1 MCWNWKVSIVTFA
14 LITIVSYKLYTR
26 GHANDKL
33 LALWIG
39 SYGCMQ
45 LFETFQWLG
54 QTPKY
59 EYLNI
64 FGSVCAAL
72 LLYFHPLAVTVG
84 MSLDSAY
91 KTEIKTNTFVFLLS
105 ASIVVAFFGI
115 CRVAHAYLNKT
126 HTFIS
131 KPDSIS
137 KHLIW
142 EFPADYITTMVL
154 LFFTASIFIAPKF
167 LFLFIVLLVY
177 YLLPILMIHLT
188 IKIEDKNR
196 LKNYAGS
203 YWCWYVAVFSFLFL
217 IFN

>member
-14 LITIVSYKLYTR
+14 LITLVSYKLYTR
-26 GHANDKL
+26 GHANDKF
-33 LALWIG
+33 LALWIC

-54 QTPKY
+54 QNPKY

-64 FGSVCAAL
+64 IGSICAAL

-84 MSLDSAY
+84 LSIDSAY
-91 KTEIKTNTFVFLLS
+91 KTDIKTKPFVFLLG
-105 ASIVVAFFGI
+105 ASIVMALFGI
-115 CRVAHAYLNKT
+115 YRVANAYLNKT

-137 KHLIW
+137 KHLVW
-142 EFPADYITTMVL
+142 EFPDDYTSTMVITSL
-154 LFFTASIFIAPKF
+154 TIIIFIAPKF
-167 LFLFIVLLVY
+167 LFLFIILIVY
-177 YLLPILMIHLT
+177 YFLPILIIQLT

-203 YWCWYVAVFSFLFL
+203 YWCWYVAAFSFLFL